1 VKARGVGRKSTRPDA
16 EEKPVKAAK
25 KARGTEEKAR
35 REAEEKARREADEKV
50 SPSRLGSSEPHLEA
64 GIMSALERTLEAVQ
78 LLQAEQAR
86 LKEEQARLKEQS
98 EQSLLMSK
106 QLEMAQARLEEQ
118 QSQLKSEQ
126 SQLKAEQSQLKSEQS
141 RMQHLQDVQVRLEE
155 ERRARRQA
163 YESALESARLLD
175 AEKQARRQAEQR
187 YEELEAKM
195 HFMRSITN
203 TNPELVFEV
212 TAMRR
217 MSPPAGLRRGFEE
230 AAARMEA
237 RADLAPPEK
246 MRRMVF
252 HTAPADALARIEQ
265 EGMRPSKC
273 RVCLEPSGVWPEHDA
288 GFFGNHA
295 LGVYVSRHADYT
307 FYYQR
312 QRKVQ
317 PGDTVRETPCPP
329 LPSRLPQIQGVSIPN
344 RSALSQPE

>member
-1 VKARGVGRKSTRPDA
+1 VQAR
-16 EEKPVKAAK
+16 
-25 KARGTEEKAR
+25 
-35 REAEEKARREADEKV
+35 
-50 SPSRLGSSEPHLEA
+50 
-64 GIMSALERTLEAVQ
+64 
-78 LLQAEQAR
+78 LQAELALGQSEQAR
-86 LKEEQARLKEQS
+86 L
-98 EQSLLMSK
+98 
-106 QLEMAQARLEEQ
+106 
-118 QSQLKSEQ
+118 
-126 SQLKAEQSQLKSEQS
+126 
-141 RMQHLQDVQVRLEE
+141 
-155 ERRARRQA
+155 
-163 YESALESARLLD
+163 
-175 AEKQARRQAEQR
+175 QAEQR